1 MKSSRKNL
9 LCILLLA
16 SDNVSNKLKQER
28 ATNVHQINR
37 SRSEYDEHHTLFSQ
51 MMVSFFEYFRMEKE
65 KFKYILNKIEH
76 CKKKWC
82 NFYQRIIIPEER
94 LMVTLR

>member
-1 MKSSRKNL
+1 MKSSRENL

-16 SDNVSNKLKQER
+16 SDNVFNKFKQER
-28 ATNVHQINR
+28 TTNVHQINR

-76 CKKKWC
+76 CLEKMMQFSSTD
-82 NFYQRIIIPEER
+82 NSP
-94 LMVTLR
+94 